1 MLIQKSKTKENDQ
14 PQQKALETIE
24 ESLQKDPAFKEAL
37 QEKANQDDAYVFH
50 NGRMIKRSKLEEYY
64 RNEQDTQL

>member
-1 MLIQKSKTKENDQ
+1 MLIQKDKPRENDETR
-14 PQQKALETIE
+14 QKMQETIE

-50 NGRMIKRSKLEEYY
+50 NGRMIKRAKLEEYY
-64 RNEQDTQL
+64 RNEHDV